1 MLRKVLR
8 LARILC
14 ALMYRQNGDL
24 ANLLKSVRIGA
35 ALISVGLP
43 LVEGGEVC
51 GTRVRELAADVRDVV
66 GSGREWRTR
75 TIIRL
80 AIRERLI
87 KKKEEKLF

>member
-1 MLRKVLR
+1 M
-8 LARILC
+8 
-14 ALMYRQNGDL
+14 
-24 ANLLKSVRIGA
+24 
-35 ALISVGLP
+35 
-43 LVEGGEVC
+43 
-51 GTRVRELAADVRDVV
+51 RELAADVRDVV